1 MVIGI
6 SGKIRSGKSRVAK
19 TIIEILGKSGK
30 EAEVKSFAEPIYK
43 IMSEIYKSDIRTI
56 KKHKQAN
63 TPIYMKVPRTSI
75 SNGFLESN
83 YRQIM
88 QSIGAG
94 ARDYGD
100 DDIWVNALFGTNNEK
115 FNDSN
120 SVWIIEDLRFPN
132 EAKRIRECDGLLI
145 RVERKMHQP
154 NDHFIEN
161 SLNNWHDWDL
171 VIENNF
177 ETKKKRNKGL
187 RRIVKIYLNGIDL

>member
-43 IMSEIYKSDIRTI
+43 ILSEIYKSDIRTI
-56 KKHKQAN
+56 KKHKQSN
-63 TPIYMKVPRTSI
+63 TPIYMKVP

-115 FNDSN
+115 FNN
-120 SVWIIEDLRFPN
+120 SDCVWIIEDLRFPN

-154 NDHFIEN
+154 NDHSVEN
-161 SLNNWHDWDL
+161 SLNNWQDWDL

-187 RRIVKIYLNGIDL
+187 RKILDSYLSGVESYET